1 MENTMTNRGSQ
12 RAGKG
17 RPKKPQ
23 AVRAA
28 PQRAPSPPS
37 VAPGT
42 LEQAVVDPTAGALSP
57 ELMLALQAT
66 RGNQFVQRLIGS
78 MTGGPPAVLLAAVEE
93 TTVVRKSA
101 AELYKMTLTD
111 FYEYAKAQID
121 WFNHPTVSAG
131 KRRSLRTLLMFASRD
146 GILAGCGPM
155 KVAALLNAGVI
166 RNRLTINE
174 ALAKP
179 LQVYGQAV
187 GRTVDSVEFDNPTTN
202 ISKAIKWGRA
212 LDRLMRTPS
221 LGGAV
226 LKRAMPQEKFEALVN
241 GGHVTAF
248 IRYCRTCSP
257 RIEAQNGADIESYLE
272 MKVRDGVDPVFFH
285 STSLRGQVRNYHR
298 FQALALKQLIKN
310 FNQADR
316 PNAKRKPLT
325 LILHSATDHNG
336 AFHRDPFLTAVIRN
350 PRILTLMIE
359 GKETLADVAAELP
372 GLAARYGKDGKVDQ
386 AMIAGHGNARVIEL
400 GAKEPIYLSD
410 PTAAAKADKFF
421 DELLRHMSNDP
432 AVAPHRRIV
441 FNACLTGSNE
451 VRMPLDADPTKAAK
465 QVRDQIKKES
475 SLATYLQMRARAKG
489 LTNIKVLGAS
499 GSFGQVK
506 LIDAADGLTIISSA
520 DKALTSPKID
530 YVKKGKDA
538 QGVLR
543 AALECWAG
551 VDAADPAKAQKDSLA
566 AMTARAAAP
575 ATAWDDVIVKAMFQ
589 RIVAAHQK
597 NGEMIRAFGGA
608 AGALSHLAIKDDA
621 RVGTLTGAGMSP
633 GKPLENEISHL
644 FTPLSAAA
652 AWSAKT
658 FIPLVA
664 YQVWMRKASGKRAS
678 FMSTLANFTCQT
690 AAEFLDTSF
699 IKPELPHLLPKTG
712 TPSKA
717 QLLLAFRAI
726 TDDPTSA
733 SAKAFL
739 LRAVGKGN
747 RRFPSSLNVGAIL
760 QGNPTE
766 QDVLISIG
774 LATSPTA
781 PKAPTGPKKEKANLD
796 VDGDGKN
803 EVYVIPLP
811 GALGRSTAAM
821 KAYKYPDGSSD
832 QLPKGLARGLK
843 LYIVGES
850 AGFYGVHYPYQ
861 ARRVAFVEKA
871 NVKRIAK

>member
-1 MENTMTNRGSQ
+1 MTNRTSQ

-17 RPKKPQ
+17 KPKKSQ
-23 AVRAA
+23 AVPTV
-28 PQRAPSPPS
+28 PQRAASPPG
-37 VAPGT
+37 VTAAT

-57 ELMLALQAT
+57 ELMLALQTT

-78 MTGGPPAVLLAAVEE
+78 MTAAPPAVLQQAVEE

-101 AELYKMTLTD
+101 AEIYKMTLTD

-146 GILAGCGPM
+146 GILSGCGSM
-155 KVAALLNAGVI
+155 KVAALLNAGVV
-166 RNRLTINE
+166 RNRLNINE

-187 GRTVDSVEFDNPTTN
+187 GQTVDSVEFDNPTTN

-226 LKRAMPQEKFEALVN
+226 LKRAMSQEKFEALVN
-241 GGHVTAF
+241 GRHVTAF

-257 RIEAQNGADIESYLE
+257 RIEAQNGSDIESYIE

-285 STSLRGQVRNYHR
+285 STSLRGRVRNYHR
-298 FQALALKQLIKN
+298 FQASALKQLIKN

-316 PNAKRKPLT
+316 PNARRKPLT
-325 LILHSATDHNG
+325 LVLHSATDHNG

-359 GKETLADVAAELP
+359 GKETLGDVAAELP
-372 GLAARYGKDGKVDQ
+372 GLAAKYGKDGKVDQ
-386 AMIAGHGNARVIEL
+386 VMVAGHGNARVIEL
-400 GAKEPIYLSD
+400 GAKEPIYLTD
-410 PTAAAKADKFF
+410 PKAAAKADKFF
-421 DELLRHMSNDP
+421 DEVLRHMSNDP
-432 AVAPHRRIV
+432 KVAPHRRIV

-566 AMTARAAAP
+566 AMATRAAAP
-575 ATAWDDVIVKAMFQ
+575 AANWDDVIVKAMFQ

-597 NGEMIRAFGGA
+597 NGEMIRAFGIA

-621 RVGTLTGAGMSP
+621 RVGALARAGMSP

-644 FTPLSAAA
+644 FTPLSAAT
-652 AWSAKT
+652 AWSAKN

-664 YQVWMRKASGKRAS
+664 YQVWMRKVSGKRAS
-678 FMSTLANFTCQT
+678 FMSALANFTCQT
-690 AAEFLDTSF
+690 AAEFLDISF

-712 TPSKA
+712 APSKA
-717 QLLLAFRAI
+717 QLLLAFRVI
-726 TDDPTSA
+726 TSDPANA
-733 SAKAFL
+733 SAKTFL

-774 LATSPTA
+774 LATSPKG

-811 GALGRSTAAM
+811 GTRGRSTAAM
-821 KAYKYPDGSSD
+821 KAYKYPDASSD
-832 QLPKGLARGLK
+832 QLPKGLAKGLK

-850 AGFYGVHYPYQ
+850 AGFYGIHYPYQ

-871 NVKRIAK
+871 NVTRVAK